1 MAGQTVIV
9 TPGISKGELQMKA
22 ECLEKGYPLIHL
34 QKEPI
39 GALWKPEKTRFEA
52 CTHGRLLM
60 LAPWKADELGDVG
73 GVPTGTDYAVFH
85 NLNKLAEEICLFEG
99 EAVVLGEY

>member
-1 MAGQTVIV
+1 
-9 TPGISKGELQMKA
+9 MKA
-22 ECLEKGYPLIHL
+22 ECLEKGYPLIHM

-52 CTHGRLLM
+52 CTRGRLLI

-99 EAVVLGEY
+99 EAVVLGER